1 MNVKRQRVG
10 CINSL
15 SLYCG
20 PLRFKYCSSKR
31 KVTNFSARQTK
42 YLFARNVSSFMNMV
56 IWPLSEIIAFPI
68 AWHELLK
75 GILVQRENEQ
85 MTNCPQLQYS
95 QRIGSVNYKMPA
107 SAHISNFNAVANMF
121 FVSNREISIFAS
133 TCFFSMNHL
142 YM

>member
-20 PLRFKYCSSKR
+20 RLRFKYCSSKR
-31 KVTNFSARQTK
+31 QVTNFSARQTK

-68 AWHELLK
+68 ASHELLIA
-75 GILVQRENEQ
+75 ILVQRKNEQ
-85 MTNCPQLQYS
+85 MTNCQQLQ
-95 QRIGSVNYKMPA
+95 
-107 SAHISNFNAVANMF
+107 
-121 FVSNREISIFAS
+121 
-133 TCFFSMNHL
+133 
-142 YM
+142 